1 MTTDVKSTFSKA
13 GDKAQWWNSTTGAFK
28 ALDLIPSTNLKQKNF
43 HSQKKK
49 EESFNFF
56 PPDLCNTSL
65 VDPHQSVFI
74 CCLVGGEIRKIRL

>member
-1 MTTDVKSTFSKA
+1 MTTDVKSNFSKA

-56 PPDLCNTSL
+56 PQTSAI
-65 VDPHQSVFI
+65 PAW
-74 CCLVGGEIRKIRL
+74 